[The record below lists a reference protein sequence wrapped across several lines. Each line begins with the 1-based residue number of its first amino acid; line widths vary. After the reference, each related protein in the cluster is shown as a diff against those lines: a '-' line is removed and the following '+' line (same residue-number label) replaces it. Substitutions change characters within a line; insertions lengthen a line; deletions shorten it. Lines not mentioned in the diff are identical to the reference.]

1 MRRGCTHNGGACR
14 TARAPPKRHGGPSV
28 SADHGVSECGICS
41 SSEYCEALP
50 PVPLMKLIVGKPYQV
65 APNWYMVLK
74 SAKRTIIIGDRPAE
88 NS

>member
-1 MRRGCTHNGGACR
+1 
-14 TARAPPKRHGGPSV
+14 
-28 SADHGVSECGICS
+28 
-41 SSEYCEALP
+41 
-50 PVPLMKLIVGKPYQV
+50 MKLIVGKPYQV